1 MSATNFV
8 HDLLESGRVRVPA
21 ELRAPDD
28 LEAAVQALDESLRP
42 EMPFDAP
49 VLVRDC
55 ATWALTLLLRACQ
68 FFTYRAIDEET
79 VRRELSVPCPRK
91 ATADVCYSVDLP
103 FRFIP
108 DLLALA
114 RGIAPGD
121 PLVECL
127 MALARDWP
135 LSSVGVKD
143 VGDVDVRPFIR
154 HPSLR
159 QLYADRI
166 IERGDVARINSDHV
180 REALAESIG
189 HFPQLA
195 PKIAEALSAPAAQ

>member
-1 MSATNFV
+1 MSAMNLV
-8 HDLLESGRVRVPA
+8 QELLESGRVRVPA
-21 ELRAPDD
+21 DLHAPDD
-28 LEAAVQALDESLRP
+28 LEAAVRVLDEALRP
-42 EMPFDAP
+42 EMPFEAP
-49 VLVRDC
+49 TLVREC

-79 VRRELSVPCPRK
+79 VRRELSAPCPRT
-91 ATADVCYSVDLP
+91 AAADVCYSVDLS

-127 MALARDWP
+127 MKLARDWP

-143 VGDVDVRPFIR
+143 VGDVDVTPFIG
-154 HPSLR
+154 HGSLR

-166 IERGDVARINSDHV
+166 IERGDVTRVTGDEV
-180 REALAESIG
+180 RQVLAESIG
-189 HFPQLA
+189 HFPELA
-195 PKIAEALSAPAAQ
+195 PKIAEALSARAA